1 MTGAEILL
9 VVLAGGA
16 AGVINTIVGSGT
28 LITFPALLAIGL
40 PPVVAN
46 MSNNVGILFGNAS
59 GAWGYRRELSG
70 QGQRLRLLIPAALV
84 GGVTGAAVLLVA
96 PESAFEL
103 VVPVLVGL
111 AVVLVLVQPR
121 LQAALA
127 HRRAR
132 QASQARPAHGG
143 TVGLLAGTML
153 TGVYGGYFGA
163 AQGVILLGLLGS
175 LLPDSLQRVNAVK
188 NVVVLAV
195 NTVAAVVFVAVAG
208 DRVHW
213 WAAGLVAASSLVGGW
228 AGAHLGRRLPAPA
241 LRAVIVVVG
250 LATLV
255 RLGFPWRV

>member
-1 MTGAEILL
+1 VTGAEILL

-16 AGVINTIVGSGT
+16 AGIINTIVGSGT

-59 GAWGYRRELSG
+59 GAWGYRRELT
-70 QGQRLRLLIPAALV
+70 GQRQRLGLLIPAALV
-84 GGVTGAAVLLVA
+84 GGLIGAAVLLVA

-121 LQAALA
+121 LQAGMA
-127 HRRAR
+127 HRRQR
-132 QASQARPAHGG
+132 QASQAKPVHGG
-143 TVGLLAGTML
+143 RVGLLVGTAL

-175 LLPDSLQRVNAVK
+175 LLPDSLQRVNGLK

-195 NTVAAVVFVAVAG
+195 NTVAALVFVAVAG

-213 WAAGLVAASSLVGGW
+213 AAAGLVAASSLVGGW
-228 AGAHLGRRLPAPA
+228 AGARLGRRLPAPA

-255 RLGFPWRV
+255 RLVLTS